1 MFADDIIWDID
12 LEEGETY
19 ESARAEL
26 ELPKCVELPKWL
38 WPEDDVEEMLND
50 PEVFAPCCVTADI
63 EDWLSDE
70 YGYCVKSFALC

>member
-1 MFADDIIWDID
+1 MFADNIVWDID

-38 WPEDDVEEMLND
+38 WPEYKD
-50 PEVFAPCCVTADI
+50 DI
-63 EDWLSDE
+63 EGYPPYYDEEISDWLSNE
-70 YGYCVKSFALC
+70 YGFCVVEFTLS